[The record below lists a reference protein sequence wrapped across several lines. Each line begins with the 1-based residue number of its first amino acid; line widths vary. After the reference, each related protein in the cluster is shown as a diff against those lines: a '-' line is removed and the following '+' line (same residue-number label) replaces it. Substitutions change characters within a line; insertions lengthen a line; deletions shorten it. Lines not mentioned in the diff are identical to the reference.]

1 MARLRRGTS
10 LWLDQYDGRRFSA
23 PALTGRHEADV
34 VIIGGGITGCV
45 AAQRLAARDLR
56 VVLLEARK
64 IGRGSTAASTALLM
78 QEPDVDFEDLAGR
91 YGRRAAASVWRASRR
106 AVQSMI
112 RAIAGLKTPAAL
124 HRVPSIYFTRDGDAP
139 RALAREARARTRAG
153 IHCRWLDSDQ
163 LSELTGIRGAGGIL
177 TRGNAQVN
185 PYVACLG
192 FAAAAQRS
200 GARLHERSA
209 VRRIKVSGSDVDAE
223 TEHGLVR
230 ARWAIVATGY
240 ATPEFKPLAGRFRM
254 SNTYVIAT
262 PPLDAEQRRRIG
274 LGDVMLWDTE
284 RPYHYGRWTAD
295 HRLLFGGRDHPHK
308 RKTSAATLRRR
319 TAELTA
325 DLIDLYPTA
334 RDLAPE
340 YAWEGL
346 FATTPDGLP
355 YIGKH
360 GRYPRHLFALG
371 YGGNGMTFGFLAGE
385 ILDRMIRG
393 VTRPDDELF
402 KFGRV

>member
-1 MARLRRGTS
+1 MPRLRQGTS
-10 LWLDQYDGRRFSA
+10 LWLDEYDGPRFSA
-23 PALTGRHEADV
+23 PALTGRREADV

-45 AAQRLAARDLR
+45 AAQRLAARGLR
-56 VVLLEARK
+56 VVVLEARK

-78 QEPDVDFEDLAGR
+78 QEPDVDFGDLSER
-91 YGRRAAASVWRASRR
+91 YGRKAAAGVWRTSRR

-112 RAIAGLKTPAAL
+112 RAIVGLKTPAAL
-124 HRVPSIYFTRDGDAP
+124 HRVPSIYFTRDPDEA
-139 RALAREARARTRAG
+139 RTLAREARARVRAG
-153 IHCRWLDSDQ
+153 IPCRWLDPDQ
-163 LSELTGIRGAGGIL
+163 LTDLTGIRGAGAIL

-192 FAAAAQRS
+192 FAASAQRS
-200 GARLHERSA
+200 GARIHERSA
-209 VRRIKVSGSDVDAE
+209 VRRVKARGSDVAAE
-223 TEHGLVR
+223 TEHGVVR
-230 ARWAIVATGY
+230 ARRAIVATGY

-262 PPLDAEQRRRIG
+262 PPLAAEQRRRIG

-284 RPYHYGRWTAD
+284 RPYHYGRWTAG

-325 DLIDLYPTA
+325 DLVDLYPTA

-393 VTRPDDELF
+393 VTRPEDELF
-402 KFGRV
+402 GFGRL

>member
-1 MARLRRGTS
+1 
-10 LWLDQYDGRRFSA
+10 
-23 PALTGRHEADV
+23 

-45 AAQRLAARDLR
+45 AAERLAARGVDV
-56 VVLLEARK
+56 VVLEAGK

-78 QEPDVDFEDLAGR
+78 QEPDVDFADLSER
-91 YGRRAAASVWRASRR
+91 YGRTAAASVWKASRR

-112 RAIAGLKTPAAL
+112 RTIAGLEIPADM
-124 HRVPSIYFTRDGDAP
+124 HRVPSVYFTRDRS
-139 RALAREARARTRAG
+139 RARELAREARARARAG
-153 IHCRWLDSDQ
+153 IHCRWLDPDQ
-163 LSELTGIRGAGGIL
+163 LTDLTGIRGAGAIL
-177 TRGNAQVN
+177 TRGNGQVN
-185 PYVACLG
+185 PYLACLA
-192 FAAAAQRS
+192 FAAAAGHQ
-200 GARLHERSA
+200 GARIHERSA
-209 VRRIKVSGSDVDAE
+209 VRRVEARGSAVEAE
-223 TEHGLVR
+223 TEHGIVR

-262 PPLDAEQRRRIG
+262 PPLDAAHRRRIG
-274 LGDVMLWDTE
+274 LGDVMVWDTE

-308 RKTSAATLRRR
+308 RKTSVATLRRR
-319 TAELTA
+319 TAELIA
-325 DLIDLYPTA
+325 DLVDLYPAA

-340 YAWEGL
+340 YTWEGL

-355 YIGKH
+355 YIGTH

-371 YGGNGMTFGFLAGE
+371 YGGNGMTFGFLAAG

-393 VTRPDDELF
+393 VPRPEDQLF
-402 KFGRV
+402 RFNRSNR